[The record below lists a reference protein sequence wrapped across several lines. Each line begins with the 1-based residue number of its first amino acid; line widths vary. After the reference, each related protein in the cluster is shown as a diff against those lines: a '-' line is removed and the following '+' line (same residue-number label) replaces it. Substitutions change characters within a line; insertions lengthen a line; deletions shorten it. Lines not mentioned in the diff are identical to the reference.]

1 MMNLEDAME
10 KILELTDKNKE
21 LEEQIQSYEIKR
33 QDYESKLELNASEI
47 SRLKEL
53 NMKYFTRLT
62 IEKEETNTDVENEP
76 KEETQEVL
84 SYDDLLKDWRWK
96 DEN

>member
-1 MMNLEDAME
+1 MNLEDAME

-62 IEKEETNTDVENEP
+62 IEKEETRTEVENEP
-76 KEETQEVL
+76 KEETQEIL
-84 SYDDLLKDWRWK
+84 SYDDLLKDWR
-96 DEN
+96 

>member
-1 MMNLEDAME
+1 MNLEDAME

-33 QDYESKLELNASEI
+33 QDYESKLESNASEI

-62 IEKEETNTDVENEP
+62 MEHEEVEQPQEKEEQQP
-76 KEETQEVL
+76 IETP
-84 SYDDLLKDWRWK
+84 SFDDLLKDWRI
-96 DEN
+96 

>member
-1 MMNLEDAME
+1 MDLEQAME

-21 LEEQIQSYEIKR
+21 LEDQIQSYEIKR
-33 QDYESKLELNASEI
+33 QDYESKLEANVGEI

-62 IEKEETNTDVENEP
+62 MEKEETHNEDSEPIVENE
-76 KEETQEVL
+76 EML
-84 SYDDLLKDWRWK
+84 SYDDLLKDWR
-96 DEN
+96 

>member
-33 QDYESKLELNASEI
+33 QDYESKLESNASEI

-62 IEKEETNTDVENEP
+62 IEKEETRTEVENEP
-76 KEETQEVL
+76 KEETQEIL
-84 SYDDLLKDWRWK
+84 SYDDLLKDWR
-96 DEN
+96 

>member
-1 MMNLEDAME
+1 MMDLEQAME

-21 LEEQIQSYEIKR
+21 LEDQIQSYEIKR
-33 QDYESKLELNASEI
+33 QDYESKLETNASEI

-62 IEKEETNTDVENEP
+62 MEKEEAHEEVSKPIDEP
-76 KEETQEVL
+76 QDPL
-84 SYDDLLKDWRWK
+84 SYDDLLKDWR
-96 DEN
+96 

>member
-1 MMNLEDAME
+1 MNLEDAME

-33 QDYESKLELNASEI
+33 QDYESKLEMNASEI

-53 NMKYFTRLT
+53 NMKYFTRLAM
-62 IEKEETNTDVENEP
+62 EKEETHVEEIEP
-76 KEETQEVL
+76 IEEKEEAL
-84 SYDDLLKDWRWK
+84 SYDDLLKDWR
-96 DEN
+96 

>member
-1 MMNLEDAME
+1 MNLEDAME

-33 QDYESKLELNASEI
+33 QDYESKLESNASEI

-62 IEKEETNTDVENEP
+62 IEKDETYTDLENEP
-76 KEETQEVL
+76 KEETQEIL
-84 SYDDLLKDWRWK
+84 SYDDLLKDWR
-96 DEN
+96 

>member
-1 MMNLEDAME
+1 MDLETAME

-33 QDYESKLELNASEI
+33 QDYESKLEEKASEV

-62 IEKEETNTDVENEP
+62 MEQEQTHTEPVSEP
-76 KEETQEVL
+76 KEEIEEVL
-84 SYDDLLKDWRWK
+84 SYEDLLKDWR
-96 DEN
+96 

>member
-62 IEKEETNTDVENEP
+62 IEKEETHTEVENEP
-76 KEETQEVL
+76 KEEIQENL
-84 SYDDLLKDWRWK
+84 SYDDLLKDWR
-96 DEN
+96 

>member
-1 MMNLEDAME
+1 MDLETAME

-21 LEEQIQSYEIKR
+21 LESQIQSYEIKT
-33 QDYESKLELNASEI
+33 QDYESKLEERASEV

-62 IEKEETNTDVENEP
+62 MEQEQTHIEEKSEP
-76 KEETQEVL
+76 KEEIDEVL
-84 SYDDLLKDWRWK
+84 SYDDLLKDWR
-96 DEN
+96 

>member
-33 QDYESKLELNASEI
+33 QDYESKLESNASEI

-53 NMKYFTRLT
+53 IMKYFTRLT
-62 IEKEETNTDVENEP
+62 IEKEETDIELENEP
-76 KEETQEVL
+76 KEETQEIL
-84 SYDDLLKDWRWK
+84 SYDDLLKDWR
-96 DEN
+96 

>member
-1 MMNLEDAME
+1 MNLEDAME

-33 QDYESKLELNASEI
+33 QDYESKLESNASEI

-62 IEKEETNTDVENEP
+62 IEKDETHTEENEP
-76 KEETQEVL
+76 KEEEQEIL
-84 SYDDLLKDWRWK
+84 SYDDLLKDWR
-96 DEN
+96 

>member
-33 QDYESKLELNASEI
+33 QDYESKLESNASEI

-53 NMKYFTRLT
+53 NMKYFSRLT
-62 IEKEETNTDVENEP
+62 MEKEEAHVEEREP
-76 KEETQEVL
+76 IEEKEEFL
-84 SYDDLLKDWRWK
+84 SYDDLLKDWR
-96 DEN
+96 

>member
-33 QDYESKLELNASEI
+33 QDYETKLESNASEI

-62 IEKEETNTDVENEP
+62 IEKEETHEVESEP
-76 KEETQEVL
+76 KDEPQEIL
-84 SYDDLLKDWRWK
+84 SYDDLLKDWR
-96 DEN
+96 

>member
-21 LEEQIQSYEIKR
+21 LEDQIQSYEIKR
-33 QDYESKLELNASEI
+33 QDYESKLEMNASEI

-62 IEKEETNTDVENEP
+62 IEKDETHTELENEP
-76 KEETQEVL
+76 KEETQEIL
-84 SYDDLLKDWRWK
+84 SYDDLLKDWR
-96 DEN
+96 

>member
-1 MMNLEDAME
+1 MMNLEDALE

-21 LEEQIQSYEIKR
+21 LENQIQSYEIKR
-33 QDYESKLELNASEI
+33 QDYESKLETNASEI

-62 IEKEETNTDVENEP
+62 VEKEEAHEEEREP
-76 KEETQEVL
+76 IEEKEEIL
-84 SYDDLLKDWRWK
+84 SYDDLLKDWR
-96 DEN
+96 

>member
-1 MMNLEDAME
+1 MMDLEQAME

-21 LEEQIQSYEIKR
+21 LEDQIQSHEIKR
-33 QDYESKLELNASEI
+33 QEYVSKLEINAGEI

-62 IEKEETNTDVENEP
+62 MEKEETHLENSEPVVE
-76 KEETQEVL
+76 KEELL
-84 SYDDLLKDWRWK
+84 SYDDLLKDWR
-96 DEN
+96 

>member
-21 LEEQIQSYEIKR
+21 LEDQIQSYEIKR
-33 QDYESKLELNASEI
+33 QDYESKLENNASEI

-62 IEKEETNTDVENEP
+62 VEKEEVHEEVQNTVHEV
-76 KEETQEVL
+76 EETL
-84 SYDDLLKDWRWK
+84 SYDDLLKDWR
-96 DEN
+96 

>member
-1 MMNLEDAME
+1 MNLEDAME

-33 QDYESKLELNASEI
+33 QDYESKLESNASEI

-53 NMKYFTRLT
+53 NMKYFTRLA
-62 IEKEETNTDVENEP
+62 IEKDETHTESENEP
-76 KEETQEVL
+76 KEETQEIL
-84 SYDDLLKDWRWK
+84 SYDDLLKDWR
-96 DEN
+96 

>member
-1 MMNLEDAME
+1 MNLEDAME

-33 QDYESKLELNASEI
+33 QDYESKLESNASEI

-62 IEKEETNTDVENEP
+62 VEKEDAHIEEREPIEEKEET
-76 KEETQEVL
+76 L
-84 SYDDLLKDWRWK
+84 SYDDLLKDWR
-96 DEN
+96 

>member
-21 LEEQIQSYEIKR
+21 LEDQIQSYEIKR
-33 QDYESKLELNASEI
+33 QDYESKLESNASEI

-62 IEKEETNTDVENEP
+62 IEKEETHEEVSEP
-76 KEETQEVL
+76 IKEKEENL
-84 SYDDLLKDWRWK
+84 SFDDLLKDWR
-96 DEN
+96 

>member
-21 LEEQIQSYEIKR
+21 LEDQIQSYEIKR
-33 QDYESKLELNASEI
+33 QDYESKLEANVGEI

-62 IEKEETNTDVENEP
+62 MEKEETHKEVSEP
-76 KEETQEVL
+76 IEETVESL
-84 SYDDLLKDWRWK
+84 SYDDLLKDWR
-96 DEN
+96 